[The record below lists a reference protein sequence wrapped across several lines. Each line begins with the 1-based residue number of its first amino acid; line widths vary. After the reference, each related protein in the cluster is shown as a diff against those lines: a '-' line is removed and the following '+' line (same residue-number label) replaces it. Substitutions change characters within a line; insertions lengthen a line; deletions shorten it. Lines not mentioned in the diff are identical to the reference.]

1 MDNVHVYIAIASLS
15 FNALLSIAMYYMKL
29 AHDNTKENMK
39 RIEQEVKEV
48 RDTAFKKE
56 DFKDFRDELWKRLDK
71 FEEKV
76 EARLSK

>member
-1 MDNVHVYIAIASLS
+1 MYVYIALASLG
-15 FNALLSIAMYYMKL
+15 FNALLTIAMYFMKL
-29 AHDNTKENMK
+29 AHDNTKDNIK
-39 RIEQEVKEV
+39 RLESEVKEV

-76 EARLSK
+76 EARFNS